1 MNLYLDLS
9 DNRAM
14 ADFLYHWIGFAS
26 EKARHR
32 ADAMLERYDRKEEI
46 EPDQMAAVVK
56 DLAEKI
62 WPIRFAVNRF
72 FNEEGALVEWDRV
85 ELAVRRSTA
94 HLMQRFREAGEAHSI
109 NGLFADDD
117 FGTAFSEEDRAEI
130 EQVRHHIREDYAKNH
145 VETLETL
152 IEEGEAMLK
161 HFKARIAELREI
173 AEGLEDVFQKEL
185 YEKITHME
193 DRCLFGGEHISDERL
208 KEEIAY
214 YKDQKELPIEA

>member
-1 MNLYLDLS
+1 
-9 DNRAM
+9 M

-56 DLAEKI
+56 DLAERI
-62 WPIRFAVNRF
+62 WPTRFAINRF

-85 ELAVRRSTA
+85 EHAVRRSTA

-117 FGTAFSEEDRAEI
+117 FETAFSEEDRAEI
-130 EQVRHHIREDYAKNH
+130 EQIRHQIREDYARNH
-145 VETLETL
+145 PETLEEL
-152 IEEGEAMLK
+152 VKEGQEILK
-161 HFKARIAELREI
+161 QFSERMSELRTT
-173 AEGLEDVFQKEL
+173 AEGLSGTLQSEL
-185 YEKITHME
+185 YEKITRME
-193 DRCLFGGEHISDERL
+193 DQCLFGGEHIPDERL
-208 KEEIAY
+208 KEETAY
-214 YKDQKELPIEA
+214 YKNQEELPIEA